1 MRDFFSFLAGK
12 EGGGGGGRIFPA
24 GYGALTRNP
33 NYQDVHEYDFNALI
47 REEKKIA
54 PCIY

>member
-12 EGGGGGGRIFPA
+12 EGGGRIFPA
-24 GYGALTRNP
+24 GYGPPTRNP
-33 NYQDVHEYDFNALI
+33 NYQDVHEYDFNVLI